1 MGVPSEDR
9 FRSPA
14 ELHLPPQD
22 RPKPRISR
30 KALHVQKPYNNKKR
44 CVRKTKTLHRC
55 VYTIEIERER
65 QKRKTQSIQAFVRV
79 HCYVTGPKSK
89 YKLKA
94 PDAETQTESQ

>member
-65 QKRKTQSIQAFVRV
+65 DRKERRKAF
-79 HCYVTGPKSK
+79 
-89 YKLKA
+89 KLLSA
-94 PDAETQTESQ
+94 FTAMLLGLSRNIN